1 MLGLGFTS
9 FFFNPSLSLSG
20 MNIWWGRT
28 GRVDWQRSQMWSVN
42 KPNQNWDSFQTRRKH
57 RQRRCNQSTFG
68 SIYWEATQTNEHKVG
83 ERRRFPSSSRS
94 FLHVSSSLLHF
105 KSIYIP
111 TTLYYT
117 RTPTSSPLFVCLCVF
132 FSDVV
137 VSPQPLQ
144 FLSRWQISSRSY
156 PSFLPVWATL
166 LLKREEKVRALM
178 HKVTADTSPKSMV
191 TFGHTSSTLTLDFQ
205 QEKKKKTGG
214 VIVDVSVI
222 N

>member
-1 MLGLGFTS
+1 MLRLGFTS

-28 GRVDWQRSQMWSVN
+28 GRVDWQRSQMRSVN

-117 RTPTSSPLFVCLCVF
+117 RTPTSSPLFVCVFVCVF
-132 FSDVV
+132 FWRCRITAAASISVPVTDFIPV
-137 VSPQPLQ
+137 VSI
-144 FLSRWQISSRSY
+144 FLTSLGHIAPETGRKGQSVNAQSDSRYITQIYGDFWPYILHTDAGFSTR
-156 PSFLPVWATL
+156 
-166 LLKREEKVRALM
+166 KKEKNRGCNCGRLCY
-178 HKVTADTSPKSMV
+178 
-191 TFGHTSSTLTLDFQ
+191 
-205 QEKKKKTGG
+205 
-214 VIVDVSVI
+214 
-222 N
+222 

>member
-20 MNIWWGRT
+20 VNIWWGRT
-28 GRVDWQRSQMWSVN
+28 GRVDWQLSQMWSVN

-117 RTPTSSPLFVCLCVF
+117 RTPTSSPLFVCFCVCF
-132 FSDVV
+132 F
-137 VSPQPLQ
+137 
-144 FLSRWQISSRSY
+144 
-156 PSFLPVWATL
+156 
-166 LLKREEKVRALM
+166 
-178 HKVTADTSPKSMV
+178 
-191 TFGHTSSTLTLDFQ
+191 LTLSYHRSRFNFCPGDRFHPGRIHLSYQ
-205 QEKKKKTGG
+205 FGPHCSWNGKKR
-214 VIVDVSVI
+214 SER
-222 N
+222 